1 MEKNFLRPIMDKI
14 EKIIFPIQS
23 ICVYCS
29 VLMVFITVMAREV
42 LHVSIVWGYEVACFF
57 VIVLLFIGMPVNLHH
72 NTNLKVTALYDVMP
86 RAVQKVFS
94 VLHFLIILFV
104 LILMAIGF
112 RGYMSKLGQ
121 VVLAASKF
129 PNWLYYG
136 AIGIG
141 IFLSLV
147 EMLTEVLDLLVKKEK
162 KLKEQQKG
170 GEEV

>member
-1 MEKNFLRPIMDKI
+1 MEKNFLRPVMDKI

-29 VLMVFITVMAREV
+29 VLMVFITVMARE
-42 LHVSIVWGYEVACFF
+42 LFHFSIVWGYEVACFF

-72 NTNLKVTALYDVMP
+72 NTNLKVTALYDVFP
-86 RAVQKVFS
+86 SSVQKALN

-104 LILMAIGF
+104 LILMAVGF
-112 RGYMSKLGQ
+112 KEYMSKLGH
-121 VVLAASKF
+121 VVMAASKF

-141 IFLSLV
+141 IVLSLV
-147 EMLTEVLDLLVKKEK
+147 EMLTEVLDLLVKKDK
-162 KLKEQQKG
+162 SMQS
-170 GEEV
+170 

>member
-1 MEKNFLRPIMDKI
+1 MEKNILRPIMDKI

-23 ICVYCS
+23 ICIYCS
-29 VLMVFITVMAREV
+29 VLMVFITVMARE
-42 LHVSIVWGYEVACFF
+42 LFHISIVWGYEVACFF

-86 RAVQKVFS
+86 EKIQKCLN
-94 VLHFLIILFV
+94 VLHFVIILFV

-112 RGYMSKLGQ
+112 RDYMGKLGK

-136 AIGIG
+136 SIGIG
-141 IFLSLV
+141 IVLSLV
-147 EMLTEVLDLLVKKEK
+147 EMITELLDVFVKKENSEEK
-162 KLKEQQKG
+162 QRE
-170 GEEV
+170 GE

>member
-1 MEKNFLRPIMDKI
+1 MERNFLRPIMDKI

-42 LHVSIVWGYEVACFF
+42 LHISIVWGYEVACFF

-86 RAVQKVFS
+86 ASIQKIFS

-112 RGYMSKLGQ
+112 KEYMGKLGK
-121 VVLAASKF
+121 VVMAASKF

-136 AIGIG
+136 SIGIG
-141 IFLSLV
+141 IALSLV
-147 EMLTEVLDLLVKKEK
+147 EMLTEVLDLLVKKDK
-162 KLKEQQKG
+162 KGQLGQE
-170 GEEV
+170 GESGL

>member
-1 MEKNFLRPIMDKI
+1 MMEKNILRSFMDKI

-29 VLMVFITVMAREV
+29 VLMVFITVMARE
-42 LHVSIVWGYEVACFF
+42 LFHLSIVWGYEIGCFF

-72 NTNLKVTALYDVMP
+72 NTNLKVTALYDIMP
-86 RAVQKVFS
+86 KGIQKFFD
-94 VLHFLIILFV
+94 VLHFGIILFV

-112 RGYMSKLGQ
+112 HDYMGKVGS

-136 AIGIG
+136 SIGIG
-141 IFLSLV
+141 IGLSLL
-147 EMLTEVLDLLVKKEK
+147 EMLTELIDVFIKKDKPVKE
-162 KLKEQQKG
+162 
-170 GEEV
+170 